1 MMKANWT
8 ATSAKLPAD
17 GQVVL
22 VKTANG
28 TVEHRVRFRTDPA
41 PRWESRSFIAE
52 LGLYAYW
59 RALPAERRLPVE
71 SRAPGIAS
79 L

>member
-1 MMKANWT
+1 MTKANWI
-8 ATSAKLPAD
+8 ATSVRLPAD

-28 TVEHRVRFRTDPA
+28 TVEHRVRFRTGPE

-52 LGLYAYW
+52 LDLYAYW
-59 RALPAERRLPVE
+59 RPLPAERRVAAEARLG
-71 SRAPGIAS
+71 A
-79 L
+79 

>member
-1 MMKANWT
+1 MKANWT
-8 ATSAKLPAD
+8 ATSSRLPAD

-28 TVEHRVRFRTDPA
+28 TVEHRVRFRTGPE

-52 LGLYAYW
+52 IDLYAYW
-59 RALPAERRLPVE
+59 RPLPPERRVPTGSQALG
-71 SRAPGIAS
+71 SRA
-79 L
+79 